1 MPTNKKRLIIIT
13 VSVLLV
19 IATIVITVL
28 LIKSF
33 NNKTKTVDESSITDI
48 ETKAAQAIKDNN
60 VDQDIETK
68 AAQAIK
74 DNNVDQAKKLYEE
87 LKQKYADANNT
98 DGVAEVDGR
107 LYDLN
112 HPVTLPPQTVLDS
125 TEAPPVRKSN

>member
-33 NNKTKTVDESSITDI
+33 NNKTKTVDESSIT
-48 ETKAAQAIKDNN
+48 
-60 VDQDIETK
+60 DIETK